1 METKNTALKGGM
13 LKCVIFLF
21 CYIVFIKILPYFLH
35 NPNYQCAMYIVMG
48 IAGLLISLPELKEA
62 GASWKAYPVRN
73 VLLIIG
79 GFIVMNIIDNLA
91 IIPYALLYSE
101 QAGSIN
107 DSNLEVA
114 RQLAEPVV
122 LVLGAG
128 ILGPIVEETVFR
140 SILMRKQGDFIPK
153 AVVVYHLG
161 VLPDAGQQ
169 EIQDTYHIQL
179 RVLKTLL
186 AAFKGVAQRVAGI
199 IDHTVVEIALLGALH
214 LDSDVGTAFG
224 CTVNIVD

>member
-1 METKNTALKGGM
+1 METKKTALKGGM
-13 LKCVIFLF
+13 VKCVIFLF

-62 GASWKAYPVRN
+62 GASWKAHPVRN
-73 VLLIIG
+73 ILLIIG
-79 GFIVMNIIDNLA
+79 GFIVLYIIDNLA

-114 RQLAEPVV
+114 RQLAEPVL

-128 ILGPIVEETVFR
+128 IMGPIVEETVFR

-153 AVVVYHLG
+153 AVVVFVSSVLFGMIHLHAFT
-161 VLPDAGQQ
+161 VPEMLSILP
-169 EIQDTYHIQL
+169 HIC
-179 RVLKTLL
+179 
-186 AAFKGVAQRVAGI
+186 FGI
-199 IDHTVVEIALLGALH
+199 AIFCQMFP
-214 LDSDVGTAFG
+214 FG
-224 CTVNIVD
+224 SNGL

>member
-13 LKCVIFLF
+13 VKCVIFLF

-62 GASWKAYPVRN
+62 GASWKAHPVRN

-91 IIPYALLYSE
+91 TIPYALLYSE

-114 RQLAEPVV
+114 RQLAEPVL
-122 LVLGAG
+122 LVLGVG
-128 ILGPIVEETVFR
+128 IMGPIVEETVFR
-140 SILMRKQGDFIPK
+140 SILMRKQGDFRPDEEVKLEIYYNEIEPRYNVI
-153 AVVVYHLG
+153 AVFDDRDKVVKMWRENGLMCCQVYYG
-161 VLPDAGQQ
+161 D
-169 EIQDTYHIQL
+169 
-179 RVLKTLL
+179 
-186 AAFKGVAQRVAGI
+186 F
-199 IDHTVVEIALLGALH
+199 
-214 LDSDVGTAFG
+214 
-224 CTVNIVD
+224 

>member
-62 GASWKAYPVRN
+62 GASWKAHPVRN

-114 RQLAEPVV
+114 RQLAEPVL

-153 AVVVYHLG
+153 AVVVFVSSVLFGMIHLHAFT
-161 VLPDAGQQ
+161 VPEMLSILP
-169 EIQDTYHIQL
+169 HICFGIAMAIL
-179 RVLKTLL
+179 YLKTKNITL
-186 AAFKGVAQRVAGI
+186 VY
-199 IDHTVVEIALLGALH
+199 ALH
-214 LDSDVGTAFG
+214 ILNNLPAVLMMFTH
-224 CTVNIVD
+224 